1 MLRVFRDTDG
11 EWWLDRHGLD
21 VTPKHWRDGP
31 DRAKHIDELE
41 DEVADRLAKLLFV
54 EPGQGLPS
62 VGKRVDSDTF
72 WLYGEDKPK

>member
-41 DEVADRLAKLLFV
+41 DEVAVHTDNI
-54 EPGQGLPS
+54 E
-62 VGKRVDSDTF
+62 TTI
-72 WLYGEDKPK
+72 